1 MLLNLADFEEAARD
15 SLSPMAYDYYA
26 GGSDDEVTV
35 RRNRDAFEAISLA
48 PRVLVGVST
57 VDTVSAVLGR
67 QVSMPVLL
75 APTSAHKLAHP
86 QGELAT
92 VAAAGRAGTVMV
104 LSTLST
110 VAVEEVVTAASGPV
124 WFQLYVYRDRGITVD
139 LVARAEQAGCEAL
152 VVTVDAPWLGNR
164 ERDVRNSFHFPEGIR
179 FENLHPAGWS
189 ALPKG
194 EGTSG
199 LASYFSDLID
209 PSLSWA
215 DLEWL

>member
-92 VAAAGRAGTVMV
+92 AAAAGRAGTVMV

-110 VAVEEVVTAASGPV
+110 VAVEE
-124 WFQLYVYRDRGITVD
+124 
-139 LVARAEQAGCEAL
+139 
-152 VVTVDAPWLGNR
+152 
-164 ERDVRNSFHFPEGIR
+164 GIR
-179 FENLHPAGWS
+179 STYPWYAEYFGARSRDIPIAMNLESTWGRS
-189 ALPKG
+189 NTG
-194 EGTSG
+194 
-199 LASYFSDLID
+199 
-209 PSLSWA
+209 PSEL
-215 DLEWL
+215 